1 MAGLQDILKSGGGA
15 GMPPQGGQP
24 PMGGPDMGG
33 APQSPLAGNPLAAAG
48 AIGTGGLQKLAA
60 AIVAAIIR
68 VLDFILPIFGTNS
81 KEGNKI
87 LSAIRGLQEVAGDA
101 KATDVMAAIQTLVS
115 SLPANMQGANPLS
128 GITGILQ
135 GGGQGQPQGGQPQPP
150 MGGTPGMPPQG
161 GDIQSLMQSQ
171 GGM

>member
-1 MAGLQDILKSGGGA
+1 MAGLTDLLQ
-15 GMPPQGGQP
+15 QGGQMP
-24 PMGGPDMGG
+24 STGGPPPQNGGPQPPDIGG

-48 AIGTGGLQKLAA
+48 AIGTGGLQKLAS

-68 VLDFILPIFGTNS
+68 VLDFLLPIFGTNS
-81 KEGNKI
+81 KQGGKI
-87 LSAIRGLQEVAGDA
+87 LGAIRGLQEVAGDA

-135 GGGQGQPQGGQPQPP
+135 GGGQGQPQPQPP
-150 MGGTPGMPPQG
+150 MGGAPGMPPQG

>member
-1 MAGLQDILKSGGGA
+1 
-15 GMPPQGGQP
+15 MPPQGGMP

-48 AIGTGGLQKLAA
+48 AIGTGGLQKLAS

-68 VLDFILPIFGTNS
+68 VLDFLLPIFGTNS
-81 KEGNKI
+81 KQGGKI
-87 LSAIRGLQEVAGDA
+87 LGAIRGLQEVAGDA
-101 KATDVMAAIQTLVS
+101 KTSDLMAAIQTLVS

-150 MGGTPGMPPQG
+150 MGGAPGMPPQG

>member
-1 MAGLQDILKSGGGA
+1 MAGLTDLLQQGGQ
-15 GMPPQGGQP
+15 MPPQGGQP

-48 AIGTGGLQKLAA
+48 AIGTGGLQKLAS

-68 VLDFILPIFGTNS
+68 VLDFLLPIFGTNS
-81 KEGNKI
+81 KQGGKI
-87 LSAIRGLQEVAGDA
+87 LGAIRGLQEVAGDA

-135 GGGQGQPQGGQPQPP
+135 GGGQGQPQPQPP
-150 MGGTPGMPPQG
+150 MGGAPGMPPQG

>member
-1 MAGLQDILKSGGGA
+1 MAGLQDILKSSGGA

-33 APQSPLAGNPLAAAG
+33 ASQSPLAGNPLAAAG
-48 AIGTGGLQKLAA
+48 AIGTGGLQKLAS

-81 KEGNKI
+81 KEGGKI
-87 LSAIRGLQEVAGDA
+87 LNAIRGLQEVAGDA
-101 KATDVMAAIQTLVS
+101 KASDIMAAIQTLVS
-115 SLPANMQGANPLS
+115 SLPANMQGANPLAGLS
-128 GITGILQ
+128 GIMQ
-135 GGGQGQPQGGQPQPP
+135 GGGQPEQSPTPP
-150 MGGTPGMPPQG
+150 PGANMQN
-161 GDIQSLMQSQ
+161 LMQ

>member
-1 MAGLQDILKSGGGA
+1 MAGLQDILKSGGGG
-15 GMPPQGGQP
+15 GMPPQGGQQ

-48 AIGTGGLQKLAA
+48 AIGTGGLQKLAS

-68 VLDFILPIFGTNS
+68 VLDFLLPIFGTNS
-81 KEGNKI
+81 KQGGKI
-87 LSAIRGLQEVAGDA
+87 LGAIKGLQEVAGDA

-135 GGGQGQPQGGQPQPP
+135 GGGQGQPQPQPP
-150 MGGTPGMPPQG
+150 MGGAQGMPPQG

>member
-1 MAGLQDILKSGGGA
+1 
-15 GMPPQGGQP
+15 
-24 PMGGPDMGG
+24 
-33 APQSPLAGNPLAAAG
+33 
-48 AIGTGGLQKLAA
+48 
-60 AIVAAIIR
+60 
-68 VLDFILPIFGTNS
+68 LDFILPIFGTNS

-135 GGGQGQPQGGQPQPP
+135 GGGQGQPQGGQ
-150 MGGTPGMPPQG
+150 MGGAPGMPPQG